1 MKPYSVDLREKIV
14 SAIEQGDSSVRKV
27 AQRFSVSKNSVQ
39 RLVTQKRSAGH
50 VVPRPQGGSM
60 VSPVMAYKAQLLR
73 IFEQKTDATLAE
85 YCELLFDETGLWVSP
100 STMCRTFQRLNLP
113 RKKKTLRASQAT
125 SERVQSLRT
134 EYWAQVKDID
144 LQDLVFLDEMGVLL
158 GLMRTHARA
167 LPGERVYDF
176 KPFYRGRKV
185 SVIGA
190 MSVSKVLAVMTMDDS
205 MDAAAF
211 KAYVSE
217 MLVPQLW
224 AGAVVVMDNLR
235 AHKVEAIAPLIEA
248 VGARILYLS
257 PYSPEFNPIEHWWSQ
272 LKAFLRQ
279 FSPTTANMVDTLI
292 ATALDLI
299 DPKHLRNWFAH
310 CCYCPS

>member
-1 MKPYSVDLREKIV
+1 
-14 SAIEQGDSSVRKV
+14 
-27 AQRFSVSKNSVQ
+27 
-39 RLVTQKRSAGH
+39 
-50 VVPRPQGGSM
+50 
-60 VSPVMAYKAQLLR
+60 
-73 IFEQKTDATLAE
+73 
-85 YCELLFDETGLWVSP
+85 
-100 STMCRTFQRLNLP
+100 
-113 RKKKTLRASQAT
+113 LRAA
-125 SERVQSLRT
+125 
-134 EYWAQVKDID
+134 YWEEVKAID
-144 LQDLVFLDEMGVLL
+144 LKDLVFLDEMGVLL

-167 LPGERVYDF
+167 LPGERAYDF

-190 MSVSKVLAVMTMDDS
+190 MTVSKVLAVMTLDDS

-211 KAYVSE
+211 QAYVSE
-217 MLVPQLW
+217 LLVPQLW
-224 AGAVVVMDNLR
+224 EGAVVVMDNLR

-248 VGARILYLS
+248 VGAKILYLS

-279 FSPTTANMVDTLI
+279 FSPTTTNMVDTLI